1 MTLPKRNY
9 FYLKEVADKL
19 EITEFDLQDYISQG
33 LLRACV
39 YLTANEIRSRD
50 SELYNLD
57 GALFRNEGYFYLHP
71 DSCREIFASGFM
83 NERRFYIKYSD
94 ECFTVPDRKPA
105 IIVREKSLMISELY
119 LKCFI
124 GLYEVNSEEEKTS
137 NRPGRPSAMTE
148 VLAEYERRLK
158 NGETYKNK
166 THEAFALNNWAQ
178 LNIKDKPVP
187 GANTIRGWLSEP
199 KDKPANAA

>member
-19 EITEFDLQDYISQG
+19 EITDFDLQDYISQG
-33 LLRACV
+33 FLRAYV
-39 YLTANEIRSRD
+39 YLTANDIRSRD
-50 SELYNLD
+50 SGLYYLD
-57 GALFRNEGYFYLHP
+57 GTLFREERYFYLHP
-71 DSCREIFASGFM
+71 DSCREIFASGFI
-83 NERRFYIKYSD
+83 NEWRFYISSD
-94 ECFTVPDRKPA
+94 DYLTVPDRKPK
-105 IIVREKSLMISELY
+105 IVVRDKSLMISDLDLE
-119 LKCFI
+119 CFI
-124 GLYEVNSEEEKTS
+124 DFYELNSEEKKAS